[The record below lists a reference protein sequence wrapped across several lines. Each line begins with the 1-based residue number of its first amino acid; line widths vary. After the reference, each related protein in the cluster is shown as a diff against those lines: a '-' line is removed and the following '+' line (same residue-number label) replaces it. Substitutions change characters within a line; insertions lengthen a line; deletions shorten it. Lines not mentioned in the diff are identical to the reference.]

1 MASVELSSPM
11 ARGSADNKQENK
23 TTAIEI
29 DVNDGGQPHTPPKS
43 RQEWLRKTSGADLDP
58 NAPSSSTPEPN
69 AASTG
74 TLPGGGAGSDSQ
86 LLDKKEPIET
96 DWLNYNDPNHSYRE
110 HQGAHRQYIR
120 DMVLGANDGL
130 VSVFLV
136 ILGLAGGGA
145 PAKDVLLSGISAAV
159 GGAIS
164 MSLGEYLATK
174 SQAELYE
181 GDLTLEQQHFKYH
194 RQQEIDQVRAI
205 FSNDLHLSGQLLDE
219 VVESI
224 GSKDTAMMN
233 IMKAFEFGQ
242 NEQDHRSPWV
252 AMLFSGLLFIVASL
266 PAWLPFCFTSNITT
280 ALIASICLA
289 VVAMFLIGA
298 FKTLSTR
305 GEWWFGGLEN
315 MLIGGAG
322 GGMAYG
328 VGALYDHFS

>member
-1 MASVELSSPM
+1 MASVELSSPLGHD
-11 ARGSADNKQENK
+11 AENK
-23 TTAIEI
+23 ETNTKQVEI
-29 DVNDGGQPHTPPKS
+29 DVNDNAQPHTPPKS
-43 RQEWLRKTSGADLDP
+43 RQEWLRKTSGADLDA
-58 NAPSSSTPEPN
+58 NAPSGSSPEPD
-69 AASTG
+69 AGGS
-74 TLPGGGAGSDSQ
+74 LPGGGHGSDNQ
-86 LLDKKEPIET
+86 PFDNKEPTET
-96 DWLNYNDPNHSYRE
+96 DWLNYNDPNHPYQE
-110 HQGAHRQYIR
+110 HQGSHRQYIR

-181 GDLTLEQQHFKYH
+181 GDLKLEEQHFKYH
-194 RQQEIDQVRAI
+194 RQKEIDQVRTI

-219 VVESI
+219 VVQSI

-242 NEQDHRSPWV
+242 NEQDQRSPWV
-252 AMLFSGLLFIVASL
+252 AMLFSGLLFIIASL
-266 PAWLPFCFTSNITT
+266 PAWLPFCFTTT
-280 ALIASICLA
+280 ISSALIASIVLTA
-289 VVAMFLIGA
+289 VAMFLIGA

-305 GEWWFGGLEN
+305 GQWWFGGLEN

-322 GGMAYG
+322 GGLAYG
-328 VGALYDHFS
+328 IGALYDHFAASS